1 MERSSG
7 ILMHITSLPSK
18 YGIGTFGEEAFKFV
32 DFLKKS
38 GQRYWQILPL
48 GPTGYG
54 DSPYQCFSAFAGNPY
69 FIDLDL
75 LKDEGLLD
83 ENDYKDEFFG
93 DKDNS
98 VNYEAIFNSRNKVL
112 RKAYINFKSKYDW
125 NIKIFERENKE
136 WLEDYS
142 LYMALKTNFNL
153 VSWSNWSNNIKLRE
167 KGTLELYRL
176 RLSNEINYWKF
187 VQYKFFQQWTN
198 LKKYANLNNVK
209 IIGDIPIYVAADSV
223 DVWSNP
229 RNFKLDSNMNPTRVA
244 GCPPDA
250 FSESGQLWG
259 NPIYNWD
266 EMEKDEYS
274 WWISRVRES
283 FKLYDVV
290 RIDHFRGFESYW
302 EIPYGEDTAI
312 NGKWI
317 KGPALKLFNKIKDE
331 LGELEIIAEDLG
343 ILTDEVI
350 KFKEDSGFPGM
361 KILQFAF
368 GGGNAYLPHN
378 YNRNCVVY
386 TGTHDNDTIC
396 GWYTK
401 TATMKE
407 VDIANKYLGLNV
419 EEGINWGFIRGAWG
433 SIADLAITSIQDL
446 LEIGNEGRMNFPST
460 LGGNWTWRL
469 TKSDLN
475 DSLANKLYEITSI
488 YERL

>member
-75 LKDEGLLD
+75 LKDEGLL
-83 ENDYKDEFFG
+83 EESDYKDEFFG
-93 DKDNS
+93 DKDER
-98 VNYEAIFNSRNKVL
+98 VDYEAIFNSRNKIL
-112 RKAYINFKSKYDW
+112 RKAYKKFKAKYDW
-125 NIKIFERENKE
+125 NIKVFEIDNKD

-142 LYMALKTNFNL
+142 LYMALKNSFNL
-153 VSWSNWSNNIKLRE
+153 KSWNNWSNNIKLRNKE
-167 KGTLELYRL
+167 EVELYRVK
-176 RLSNEINYWKF
+176 LSNEINYWKF
-187 VQYKFFQQWTN
+187 IQYKFFQQWTN
-198 LKKYANLNNVK
+198 LKKYANLNGVK
-209 IIGDIPIYVAADSV
+209 IIGDIPIYVAADSA

-229 RNFKLDSNMNPTRVA
+229 RYFKLDSNMNPTVVA

-259 NPIYNWD
+259 NPIYDWD
-266 EMEKDEYS
+266 EMENDEYY
-274 WWISRVRES
+274 WWVSRVRES
-283 FKLYDVV
+283 FKIYDVV

-302 EIPYGEDTAI
+302 EIPYGEKTAI
-312 NGKWI
+312 NGRWK
-317 KGPALKLFNKIKDE
+317 KGPALKLFNKIKLE
-331 LGELEIIAEDLG
+331 LGELDIIAEDLG

-350 KFKEDSGFPGM
+350 KFKEESGFPGM

-368 GGGNAYLPHN
+368 GGGTSYLPHN

-401 TATMKE
+401 TATVKE

-469 TKSDLN
+469 TKNDLN
-475 DSLANKLYEITSI
+475 DSLANKLYEMTNI